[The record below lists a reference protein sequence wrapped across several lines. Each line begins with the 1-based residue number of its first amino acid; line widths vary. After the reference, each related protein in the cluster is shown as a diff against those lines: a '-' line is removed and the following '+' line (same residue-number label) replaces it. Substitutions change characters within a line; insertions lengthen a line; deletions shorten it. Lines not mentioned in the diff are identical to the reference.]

1 MLTMDSRQWQS
12 NRSPNSKIAAPAK
25 QSRFA
30 PTAVRLLASAAVAL
44 AVLAATASPASAEQW
59 TKKYTVSGRP
69 SVHVATDDGNIS
81 IIPGPAGEIQAD
93 VDADGYR
100 IPSDVRISESQAG
113 DGVRLDVK
121 VPGTHFHL
129 FGGVHNSLKIT
140 VHVPSDSDLD
150 IQSGDGNVTAQ
161 PVNGNIRV
169 STGDGNIVAT
179 GLKGVLRMHTGDGN
193 IQAADLDGTLAA
205 DTGDGKVTVRGRFD
219 SLNLKSGDGS
229 IDADATAG
237 SKIPAG
243 GGWTLHT
250 GDGRVN
256 LRLPSDFTAD
266 LEVHTGDGHIS
277 LDFPVTVAGS
287 LSGSSIRGKMNGG
300 GGPLTVTSGDGSI
313 RIEKL

>member
-161 PVNGNIRV
+161 AVNGNIRV

-179 GLKGVLRMHTGDGN
+179 GLKGVLRNAHRRRQHPSRRPRWHAGRGY
-193 IQAADLDGTLAA
+193 
-205 DTGDGKVTVRGRFD
+205 GDGKVTVRGRFD

-243 GGWTLHT
+243 GRLDAAHRRR
-250 GDGRVN
+250 RVN
-256 LRLPSDFTAD
+256 LRLPRISPPTSRCTPETPHQPGFP
-266 LEVHTGDGHIS
+266 GDRSRIAERL
-277 LDFPVTVAGS
+277 LDKRQNERRRRPANRN
-287 LSGSSIRGKMNGG
+287 LRR
-300 GGPLTVTSGDGSI
+300 GSI